1 MPPAAR
7 ASAAEDPA
15 GPPPMTAARSLRPI
29 RGALSDLEEEVMR
42 REGGR
47 REDGVCL
54 VVGFRE
60 REEKPCRQRAA
71 IEGS

>member
-29 RGALSDLEEEVMR
+29 RGALSDLEEQVIR

-47 REDGVCL
+47 EDGVCV
-54 VVGFRE
+54 VVGLRE
-60 REEKPCRQRAA
+60 REEKPWRQRAA